1 MDNSIIDQGFGVSG
15 KNLLG
20 SPKLARFLKVA
31 YIVLIALT
39 AIDLMMQLWTYFLI
53 EKGIFKLH
61 ESDYAR
67 LETAGI
73 FQLVVNL
80 FALIVSTGC
89 LVIFMIWVN
98 RCYRN
103 VFTLGGK
110 ATLGRMLFGFS
121 WFIPLLAFILPI
133 IGVRDIWNCYQ
144 KECIQNQRLWQGL
157 EFIYLWWGLFVLY
170 RLSWWALSALPF
182 IFGSISHKNLYSESI
197 MNNGIILSL
206 IVNALI
212 FIPVLAF
219 QVYLVKNVDSWE
231 GKIIK
236 SLSQELV

>member
-15 KNLLG
+15 KTLLG

-39 AIDLMMQLWTYFLI
+39 VIDLMMQLWTYFLI
-53 EKGIFKLH
+53 EKGIYKLH

-103 VFTLGGK
+103 VFTLDGK

-121 WFIPLLAFILPI
+121 WFIPLLAFVLPI

-144 KECIQNQRLWQGL
+144 KESIQNMRLWSGL

-170 RLSWWALSALPF
+170 RISWWLLSVLPF
-182 IFGSISHKNLYSESI
+182 IFGLISHQNLYSESI
-197 MNNGIILSL
+197 MSNGMILSMIINGL
-206 IVNALI
+206 V
-212 FIPVLAF
+212 FIPILAL
-219 QVYLVKNVDSWE
+219 QVYLVKTVDAWE
-231 GKIIK
+231 VQIIK
-236 SLSQELV
+236 SLNQELV